1 MFGHSY
7 LEAPHYSSFCQTDK
21 QTDRQTGGSTVDKI
35 GLKKKKK
42 IWKKRNVPWAQLAG
56 DT

>member
-35 GLKKKKK
+35 GLKKKKIYMEK
-42 IWKKRNVPWAQLAG
+42 EECSVGAVSG
-56 DT
+56 